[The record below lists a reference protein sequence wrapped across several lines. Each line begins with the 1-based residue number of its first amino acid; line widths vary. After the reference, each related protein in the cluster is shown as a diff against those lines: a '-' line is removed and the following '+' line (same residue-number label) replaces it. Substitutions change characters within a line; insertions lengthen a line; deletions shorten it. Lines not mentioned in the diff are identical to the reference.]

1 MGSVLSYSGLSTKI
15 RAMQMKLTSEEQFR
29 EIAQLTSVPQVVA
42 YLKKTPEYQKRWVSI
57 DEDALHRGDVEKLL
71 RKSVFQNYTK
81 IYHFANPIQRRFL
94 SLYFK
99 RYEIFLIKEC
109 IRTIFDHR
117 NLSID
122 FTVYADFYHHHS
134 KLNIE
139 QMAACTT
146 IEELIDSM
154 KDSEYYRALTGI
166 SHQDNGLV
174 FDYGMAL
181 DLYYF
186 RLIWK
191 IKDKLFS
198 GKDLAQITKA
208 YGRKFDLLNLQWIQR
223 SRQYYSMSPVEIYS
237 MLIPVNYK
245 IKRNEITAL
254 VEAPNQDEFQHL
266 LSKTYYGTH
275 FEQLS
280 SSTLEQFYN
289 YLLRHTLE
297 REASKDPYSV
307 AVLYSYLYQ
316 KAHEVKRLTT
326 ALECI
331 RYGVD
336 PEETMNYIRTA

>member
-15 RAMQMKLTSEEQFR
+15 RAMQVKLTSEAQFQ
-29 EIAQLTSVPQVVA
+29 EIAQLTSVSQVVA

-57 DEDALHRGDVEKLL
+57 DEDTLHRGDVEKLL
-71 RKSVFQNYTK
+71 QKSIFQNYTK
-81 IYHFANPIQRRFL
+81 IYHFADPVQRRFL
-94 SLYFK
+94 ALYFK

-117 NLSID
+117 DVAID
-122 FTVYADFYHHHS
+122 FAVYADFYHHHS
-134 KLNIE
+134 KLDIGK
-139 QMAACTT
+139 MASCTT

-154 KDSEYYRALTGI
+154 KGSEYYQPLAGI
-166 SHQDNGLV
+166 SYQDKGLV

-191 IKDKLFS
+191 VKDKLFS

-223 SRQYYSMSPVEIYS
+223 SRQYYSMSPEEIYS

-245 IKRNEITAL
+245 IKKKEVTAL
-254 VEAPNQDEFQHL
+254 VEAPNQEEFQHL

-275 FEQLS
+275 FDRLS
-280 SSTLEQFYN
+280 TSTLEQFYN
-289 YLLRHTLE
+289 YLLRYTLE
-297 REASKDPYSV
+297 MEASKDPYSV
-307 AVLYSYLYQ
+307 AVIYSYLYQ
-316 KAHEVKRLTT
+316 KAHEVNRLTT